1 MYDCTHI
8 FLQSYCCIYS
18 AKHAN
23 CYLHCIKLI
32 LKSTIFHEKTQLEV
46 IRPAI
51 LPFRIF
57 YCKITTYY
65 SDDDNKR

>member
-1 MYDCTHI
+1 MYDCTYI

-32 LKSTIFHEKTQLEV
+32 LKSTIFHEKTQREV
-46 IRPAI
+46 

-57 YCKITTYY
+57 YCKITMYY
-65 SDDDNKR
+65 SDNDNKR